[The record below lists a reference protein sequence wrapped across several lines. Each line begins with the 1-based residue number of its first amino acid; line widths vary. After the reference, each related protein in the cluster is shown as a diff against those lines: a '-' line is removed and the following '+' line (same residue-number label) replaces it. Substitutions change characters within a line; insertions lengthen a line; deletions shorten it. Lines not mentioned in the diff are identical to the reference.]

1 MLRYWEQEGLIAP
14 SRGPGGHRRYNRHD
28 LLMIKLIK
36 RLLDQ
41 GSYTA
46 GDVKLLRDVVE
57 RETSL
62 ALNAGDDRL
71 TLRLLLQRKAAEGF
85 YEDLMGSLGIPAR
98 QRGRLPRP
106 K

>member
-14 SRGPGGHRRYNRHD
+14 SRGPGGHRRYTRHD
-28 LLMIKLIK
+28 LLIIKLIK
-36 RLLDQ
+36 HLIDE
-41 GSYTA
+41 GKYTA

-71 TLRLLLQRKAAEGF
+71 ALRLLLERKAGEAF
-85 YEDLMGSLGIPAR
+85 YEQLMSSLGIP
-98 QRGRLPRP
+98 GPPPPPKPPRE
-106 K
+106 